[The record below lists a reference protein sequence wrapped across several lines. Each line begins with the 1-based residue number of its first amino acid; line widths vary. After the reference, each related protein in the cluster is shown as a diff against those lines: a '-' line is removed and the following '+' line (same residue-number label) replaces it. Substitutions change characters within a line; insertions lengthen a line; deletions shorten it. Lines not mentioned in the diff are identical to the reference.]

1 LLYQG
6 AIADIGSELSSQ
18 TKNSLFLPILTKVN
32 QGQSMKR
39 LFALIL
45 VISLWFGISLAAT
58 PAAYAEFS
66 FNALTPCATSS
77 AFQDRLQIQVDGYKA
92 RLANFQAGSSPADYL
107 KGKVAQTEARFAK
120 YADSGLLCGEDG
132 LPHLITDGRWSHAGE
147 FTIPA
152 LMFLYIAGWIGWV
165 GRAYEVAILKD
176 KATAFQKEIIID
188 LPLAVKC
195 MLTGFAW
202 PLAALKEFS
211 TGELVVPE
219 NEVTVSPR

>member
-1 LLYQG
+1 
-6 AIADIGSELSSQ
+6 
-18 TKNSLFLPILTKVN
+18 
-32 QGQSMKR
+32 MKR

-45 VISLWFGISLAAT
+45 VIALWFGVSLSST
-58 PAAYAEFS
+58 PAAYADFS
-66 FNALTPCATSS
+66 FNALTPCTTSE
-77 AFQDRLQIQVDGYKA
+77 AFQA
-92 RLANFQAGSSPADYL
+92 RLESEVGGYNARLENFAAGSAPAAYL
-107 KGKVAQTEARFAK
+107 KGKIAQTEARFAK
-120 YADSGLLCGEDG
+120 YAQAGLLCGDDG
-132 LPHLITDGRWSHAGE
+132 LPHLISDGRWDRAGE

-165 GRAYEVAILKD
+165 GRAYLIAIRKD
-176 KATAFQKEIIID
+176 VATAAQKEILID

-202 PLAALKEFS
+202 PLAALKEFG

>member
-1 LLYQG
+1 
-6 AIADIGSELSSQ
+6 
-18 TKNSLFLPILTKVN
+18 
-32 QGQSMKR
+32 MKR

-45 VISLWFGISLAAT
+45 VISLWFGVSLAAT

-77 AFQDRLQIQVDGYKA
+77 AYQERLQAEVGSYTT
-92 RLANFQAGSSPADYL
+92 RLDNFKAGSGPAEYL
-107 KGKVAQTEARFAK
+107 KGKIAQTEARFAK
-120 YADSGLLCGEDG
+120 YAEAGLLCGEDG
-132 LPHLITDGRWSHAGE
+132 LPHLITDGRWDRAGE

-165 GRAYEVAILKD
+165 GRAYLIAIRKD
-176 KATAFQKEIIID
+176 KATAAQKEILID
-188 LPLAVKC
+188 LPLAVKFA
-195 MLTGFAW
+195 LTGFAW
-202 PLAALKEFS
+202 PLAALKEFG

>member
-1 LLYQG
+1 
-6 AIADIGSELSSQ
+6 
-18 TKNSLFLPILTKVN
+18 
-32 QGQSMKR
+32 MKR

-45 VISLWFGISLAAT
+45 VISLWFGVSLAAT

-77 AFQDRLQIQVDGYKA
+77 AFQDRLQTEVDGYTA
-92 RLANFQAGSSPADYL
+92 RLANFKAGSGPAEYL

-120 YADSGLLCGEDG
+120 YANSGLLCGEDG
-132 LPHLITDGRWSHAGE
+132 LPHLISDGRWSHAGE

-152 LMFLYIAGWIGWV
+152 LMFLFITGWIGWV
-165 GRAYEVAILKD
+165 GRAYLIAIRKD
-176 KATAFQKEIIID
+176 PATATQKEIIID
-188 LPLAVKC
+188 LPLAIKC

-202 PLAALKEFS
+202 PLAALKEFG
-211 TGELVVPE
+211 TGELLAPE

>member
-1 LLYQG
+1 
-6 AIADIGSELSSQ
+6 
-18 TKNSLFLPILTKVN
+18 
-32 QGQSMKR
+32 MKR

-66 FNALTPCATSS
+66 FKVLTPCATSS
-77 AFQDRLQIQVDGYKA
+77 AFQDRLQSEVDGYTA
-92 RLANFQAGSSPADYL
+92 RLANFQAGTEPAVYL
-107 KGKVAQTEARFAK
+107 AGKIAQTEARFAK
-120 YADSGLLCGEDG
+120 YAQAGLLCGEEG
-132 LPHLITDGRWSHAGE
+132 LPHLISDGRWDRAGE

-165 GRAYEVAILKD
+165 GRAYLIAIHKD
-176 KATAFQKEIIID
+176 KATATQKEILID

-202 PLAALKEFS
+202 PLAALKEFG

>member
-1 LLYQG
+1 
-6 AIADIGSELSSQ
+6 
-18 TKNSLFLPILTKVN
+18 
-32 QGQSMKR
+32 MKR

-45 VISLWFGISLAAT
+45 VISLWFGVSLAAT

-66 FNALTPCATSS
+66 FNILTPCATSP
-77 AFQDRLQIQVDGYKA
+77 AYQERLASEVDGYTA
-92 RLANFQAGSSPADYL
+92 RLATFKAGSEPAAYL
-107 KGKVAQTEARFAK
+107 TGKIAQTEARFAK
-120 YADSGLLCGEDG
+120 YAQGGLLCGEDG
-132 LPHLITDGRWSHAGE
+132 LPHLITDGRLDRLGE

-165 GRAYEVAILKD
+165 GRAYLIAIRKD
-176 KATAFQKEIIID
+176 KATAQQKEILID
-188 LPLAVKC
+188 LPLAVKF

-202 PLAALKEFS
+202 PLAALKEFG

>member
-1 LLYQG
+1 
-6 AIADIGSELSSQ
+6 
-18 TKNSLFLPILTKVN
+18 
-32 QGQSMKR
+32 MKR

-66 FNALTPCATSS
+66 FNVLTPCATSS
-77 AFQDRLQIQVDGYKA
+77 AFQERLQAEVDNYTA
-92 RLANFQAGSSPADYL
+92 RLASFQAGSGSAEYL
-107 KGKVAQTEARFAK
+107 NGKIAQTEARFAK

-132 LPHLITDGRWSHAGE
+132 LPHLISDGRWNHAGE

-165 GRAYEVAILKD
+165 GRAYLIDIRKD
-176 KATAFQKEIIID
+176 KATAAQKEILID
-188 LPLAVKC
+188 VPLAIKC
-195 MLTGFAW
+195 MLGGFAW
-202 PLAALKEFS
+202 PLAALKEFGS
-211 TGELVVPE
+211 GELLVPE

>member
-1 LLYQG
+1 
-6 AIADIGSELSSQ
+6 
-18 TKNSLFLPILTKVN
+18 
-32 QGQSMKR
+32 MKR

-45 VISLWFGISLAAT
+45 VISLWFGVSLAAT

-77 AFQDRLQIQVDGYKA
+77 AYQDRLQSEVDGYTT
-92 RLANFQAGSSPADYL
+92 RLANFQAGSAPAAYL
-107 KGKVAQTEARFAK
+107 KGKIAQTEARFAK
-120 YADSGLLCGEDG
+120 YADAGLLCGEDG
-132 LPHLITDGRWSHAGE
+132 LPHLITDGRLDRLGE

-165 GRAYEVAILKD
+165 GRAYLIAIRKD
-176 KATAFQKEIIID
+176 KATAQQKEILID
-188 LPLAVKC
+188 LPLAIKY

-202 PLAALKEFS
+202 PLAALKEFG
-211 TGELVVPE
+211 TGELVAPE

>member
-1 LLYQG
+1 
-6 AIADIGSELSSQ
+6 
-18 TKNSLFLPILTKVN
+18 
-32 QGQSMKR
+32 MKR

-66 FNALTPCATSS
+66 FNALTPCSTSS
-77 AFQDRLQIQVDGYKA
+77 AYQDRLQAEVDGYTA
-92 RLANFQAGSSPADYL
+92 RLANFKSGSAPAEYL
-107 KGKVAQTEARFAK
+107 KGKIAQTEARFSK
-120 YADSGLLCGEDG
+120 YAKAGLLCGEDG
-132 LPHLITDGRWSHAGE
+132 LPHLISDGRWDRAGE

-165 GRAYEVAILKD
+165 GRSYLIAIRKD
-176 KATAFQKEIIID
+176 SATAAQKEILID
-188 LPLAVKC
+188 LPLAVKY

-202 PLAALKEFS
+202 PLAALKEFG
-211 TGELVVPE
+211 TGELVAPE

>member
-1 LLYQG
+1 
-6 AIADIGSELSSQ
+6 
-18 TKNSLFLPILTKVN
+18 
-32 QGQSMKR
+32 MKR
-39 LFALIL
+39 LFGLIL
-45 VISLWFGISLAAT
+45 VISLWFGVSLAAT

-66 FNALTPCATSS
+66 FNALTPCASS
-77 AFQDRLQIQVDGYKA
+77 EAFVSRLQTEVDGYNA
-92 RLANFQAGSSPADYL
+92 RLENFAVGSGPAEYL
-107 KGKVAQTEARFAK
+107 KGKIAKTEARFAK

-132 LPHLITDGRWSHAGE
+132 LPHLISDGRLDRAGE

-165 GRAYEVAILKD
+165 GRAYLISIHKD
-176 KATAFQKEIIID
+176 SATATQKEILID
-188 LPLAVKC
+188 VPLAVKC

-202 PLAALKEFS
+202 PLAAIKEFT